1 MEVGF
6 IGTGTM
12 GQPMAANIL
21 AAGNSLK
28 VHDKNR
34 NAASPLVEAGA
45 LWCGDITTAVNGC
58 ETVLLSLPGPK
69 EVELVA
75 KEALRTMHSGQT
87 LVDMSTNSPA
97 LVRELSKLA
106 NKKGVEF
113 LDAPVSGGIR
123 GARKGTLAIMVGG
136 DKKSFNKLGNLW
148 ECMGSNVFHVGD
160 VGAGNAAKLVNNML
174 AFSIMMSN
182 AEALVLGAKAG
193 IDPQVLWDIVRSSS
207 GNSMTWEGGARA
219 ILRDRLAPTFTVDL
233 ACKDI
238 GLATGMAEEL
248 GIELEMIKKAEE
260 LLKGFQQNGF
270 AKEDVLATVKS
281 MESSAGVKLRG
292 TWRE

>member
-1 MEVGF
+1 MKVGF

-12 GQPMAANIL
+12 GQAMAANIL
-21 AAGNSLK
+21 SAGNFLK

-34 NAASPLVEAGA
+34 DAAEPLVETGAVWCEDIASVVAGSE
-45 LWCGDITTAVNGC
+45 V
-58 ETVLLSLPGPK
+58 VLMSLPGPQ

-75 KEALRTMHSGQT
+75 KEALREMHSGQVI
-87 LVDMSTNSPA
+87 VDMSTNSPA

-106 NKKGVEF
+106 TKKEVEF

-136 DKKSFNKLGNLW
+136 ERTTFDKLDNLW
-148 ECMGSNVFHVGD
+148 NCMGSNVFHVGD

-238 GLATGMAEEL
+238 GLATSMAEEL
-248 GIELEMIKKAEE
+248 GVDLEMIKKAEE

-281 MESSAGVKLRG
+281 MESSTGIKLRG

>member
-1 MEVGF
+1 MKVGF

-12 GQPMAANIL
+12 GQAMAANIL
-21 AAGNSLK
+21 SAGNFLK

-34 NAASPLVEAGA
+34 DAAEPLVETGA
-45 LWCGDITTAVNGC
+45 VWCEDIASVVAC
-58 ETVLLSLPGPK
+58 SEVVLMSLPGPQ

-75 KEALRTMHSGQT
+75 KEALREMHSGQVI
-87 LVDMSTNSPA
+87 VDMSTNSPA

-106 NKKGVEF
+106 TKKEVEF

-136 DKKSFNKLGNLW
+136 ERAPFDKLGNLW
-148 ECMGSNVFHVGD
+148 DCMGSNVFHVGD

-248 GIELEMIKKAEE
+248 GIKLEMIKKAEE
-260 LLKGFQQNGF
+260 LLKRFQQNGF